1 MIIKAEQR
9 SSASAFT
16 PEAQGQAV
24 VLAGMLAGRV
34 RDYFRDPEHRRKFE
48 QWHLE
53 TYGEAYEWTPVG
65 EEPARG
71 K

>member
-1 MIIKAEQR
+1 M
-9 SSASAFT
+9 SVFT

-53 TYGEAYEWTPVG
+53 TYGEAYEWTPAG
-65 EEPARG
+65 KEAARG

>member
-1 MIIKAEQR
+1 M
-9 SSASAFT
+9 SVFT

-53 TYGEAYEWTPVG
+53 TYGEPYEWTPAG
-65 EEPARG
+65 KEAARG

>member
-1 MIIKAEQR
+1 M
-9 SSASAFT
+9 SVFT

-53 TYGEAYEWTPVG
+53 TYGEPYEWVPYKVNK
-65 EEPARG
+65 E
-71 K
+71 

>member
-1 MIIKAEQR
+1 M
-9 SSASAFT
+9 SVFT

-34 RDYFRDPEHRRKFE
+34 REHFRDPENRRKFE

-53 TYGEAYEWTPVG
+53 TYGEPYIW
-65 EEPARG
+65 EPLKDGR